1 MRLETWRLC
10 VSSDRETHRR
20 SSVEVHGLGHC
31 GSCGARHLSLCSAVP
46 IEQVSK
52 LEQHSHLFEFAEG
65 ATLFDQGDAPEYIY
79 TVVEGCIRLTTDLP
93 DGRRQVH
100 GFPRPGDYFGLTPQ
114 PYYDYAASALVSSR
128 VCKISISGF
137 ELMLSEMRPFNQNMH
152 LRDER
157 MLCSARAHAMALGRK
172 TALERV
178 AGFLLETLQHPAQSA
193 VTPQMAAELNL
204 PMTRADIAD
213 YLGLTVET
221 VSRSLSQ
228 LRRSGLIE
236 FLAGNVIRVPKPVAL
251 EQATGAV

>member
-1 MRLETWRLC
+1 MLE
-10 VSSDRETHRR
+10 H
-20 SSVEVHGLGHC
+20 H
-31 GSCGARHLSLCSAVP
+31 A
-46 IEQVSK
+46 
-52 LEQHSHLFEFAEG
+52 HLFDFAEG
-65 ATLFDQGDAPEYIY
+65 ATLFNQGDAPEYIY
-79 TVVEGCIRLTTDLP
+79 TVVRGCVRLTTDLP

-114 PYYDYAASALVSSR
+114 THYDYAASALVQSR
-128 VCKISISGF
+128 VCKISMSGF
-137 ELMLSEMRPFNQNMH
+137 ELLLTEMRPFNQNMH

-178 AGFLLETLQHPAQSA
+178 AGFLLEALQHPSHATFDTEAGVLHA
-193 VTPQMAAELNL
+193 VTKAPAELNL

-236 FLAGNVIRVPKPVAL
+236 LLSGNTIRVPQPIAL
-251 EQATGAV
+251 QQATGAS

>member
-1 MRLETWRLC
+1 M
-10 VSSDRETHRR
+10 SSDRETHRR
-20 SSVEVHGLGHC
+20 SSVEVHDLGHC
-31 GSCGARHLSLCSAVP
+31 SSCGARHLSLCSAVSV
-46 IEQVSK
+46 EQLAA
-52 LEQHSHLFEFAEG
+52 LELHSHLFDFAEG
-65 ATLFDQGDAPEYIY
+65 ATLFDQGDVPEFIY

-114 PYYDYAASALVSSR
+114 PYYDYAASALTPSR

-137 ELMLSEMRPFNQNMH
+137 EFLLTEMRPFNQNMH

-178 AGFLLETLQHPAQSA
+178 AGFLVETLQHPAHSTVDPTTGVLQA
-193 VTPQMAAELNL
+193 VPPTPTELNL

-236 FLAGNVIRVPKPVAL
+236 FLSGNVIRVPKPVAL
-251 EQATGAV
+251 EQATGAG